1 SQVILTPSELVD
13 YLGSLISDN
22 ESIVRTAHELKI
34 PIFVPALSDSVL
46 GLQIWLFSQFNPL
59 IIDATKDLG
68 KIQDKYHE
76 REKNCA
82 FILGGGVPKNYTLQA
97 ALMASRQYNYAV
109 QVTMDRVETGGL
121 SGADLEETKSWG
133 KLEPDAE
140 TVTIISDL
148 TIALPIIIRSLLA
161 RQNGE

>member
-1 SQVILTPSELVD
+1 M
-13 YLGSLISDN
+13 
-22 ESIVRTAHELKI
+22 
-34 PIFVPALSDSVL
+34 
-46 GLQIWLFSQFNPL
+46 
-59 IIDATKDLG
+59 
-68 KIQDKYHE
+68 
-76 REKNCA
+76 
-82 FILGGGVPKNYTLQA
+82 PKNYTLQA

-148 TIALPIIIRSLLA
+148 TIALPIIMENRYGILSSQEFESLVSS
-161 RQNGE
+161 RGVQTGEHIY